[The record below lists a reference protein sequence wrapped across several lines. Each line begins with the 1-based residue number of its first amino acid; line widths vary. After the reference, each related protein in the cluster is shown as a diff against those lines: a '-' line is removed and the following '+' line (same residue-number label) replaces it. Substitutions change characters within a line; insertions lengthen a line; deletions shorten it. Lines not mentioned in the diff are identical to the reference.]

1 MNSSSLWEELAK
13 SIKTFSQQASNVENT
28 KDLDQ
33 LKELGFTVTDLQ
45 KTIHQLE
52 YSLQS
57 DTTKSLE
64 IVHEEEDIV
73 QEVEEIVQQVIDI
86 KEEATAPT
94 VHEEELVEEQM
105 EMVSEESP
113 ERSEN
118 TEEVEV
124 PKIEEIQEE
133 DETEEEI
140 TEDEAVRELESQ
152 IGSLIDN
159 HSAKPSPSF
168 NTSEGA
174 SLADKL
180 GKTAIKDLT
189 TAIGISEKFL
199 FMNELFEGDSD
210 SYKTCLEKLNQFN
223 SFSEAKLF
231 LNDTIITKYKWD
243 DENEYVQRFYEVVER
258 RYF

>member
-28 KDLDQ
+28 KNLDQ
-33 LKELGFTVTDLQ
+33 LKELGSTVTDLQ

-52 YSLQS
+52 YALQS
-57 DTTKSLE
+57 DTLKSLE
-64 IVHEEEDIV
+64 IVHEVEDIV
-73 QEVEEIVQQVIDI
+73 QEVEEVVQQVIDI
-86 KEEATAPT
+86 KEEIAPS
-94 VHEEELVEEQM
+94 VHEEELVEEQV
-105 EMVSEESP
+105 EMIIEAKSQIEETVVEEENVVEEESISEE
-113 ERSEN
+113 
-118 TEEVEV
+118 
-124 PKIEEIQEE
+124 
-133 DETEEEI
+133 
-140 TEDEAVRELESQ
+140 EAVRELESQ
-152 IGSLIDN
+152 IGSLIDD
-159 HSAKPSPSF
+159 HSTKPSTSF
-168 NTSEGA
+168 RNVEGA